1 MKKLFVLCIALM
13 LVLNMYGQSNYS
25 KNTNTQ
31 LEEKFVYGVSWAFF
45 HLGTITIT
53 IERIIRN
60 PELRKITVD
69 VETASLLPF
78 IDIDEHNE
86 VIMRL
91 RDGMTMHYYGIEE
104 LDGETVEIQCSYHEE
119 ENFSIYEIRNIENSE
134 LIKKD
139 TLVYVKPY
147 LIGTSLLHYTRL
159 IADSG
164 EVKILPTL
172 VAGNLYNTT
181 LNFCGPVE
189 YIEIDEFDEP
199 IRTFKYE
206 GSAEWDGKATAG
218 LSGEFTGWLSDDSGS
233 VVIRAELEIFLGSID
248 IELEEW
254 HKPGWNPPTKT
265 EFLTRNN

>member
-13 LVLNMYGQSNYS
+13 LVLNIYGQSYYS
-25 KNTNTQ
+25 KSTNTQ

-53 IERIIRN
+53 IERVIPN
-60 PELRKITVD
+60 PELRKITLD
-69 VETASLLPF
+69 IKTAPFLPF
-78 IDIDEHNE
+78 IDIDEQHI
-86 VIMRL
+86 VMMRVH
-91 RDGMTMHYYGIEE
+91 DGMTMYYYAVVGSGDEKVETQCIYYEE
-104 LDGETVEIQCSYHEE
+104 D
-119 ENFSIYEIRNIENSE
+119 NFSIYEARNFESGE
-134 LIKKD
+134 LISKD
-139 TLVYVKPY
+139 TLNYTEPY
-147 LIGTSLLHYTRL
+147 LIGTSLMYYTRL

-172 VAGNLYNTT
+172 LGGDFYKTI